1 MIEKNVDP
9 DIITHTTL
17 MKGYSKIGHTK
28 RVFELFEDI
37 EQRDL
42 IPTEITFSTIIRACA
57 ITGDIVKAQSLLN
70 DMKTI
75 YSIAPNAVI
84 YGRMLTV
91 CARAKDLEAAK
102 GIYKE
107 VIASGVNVSTLMLSK
122 LISIYA
128 KCCNEDNSRQY
139 FIECKE
145 LVKEM
150 NKTGMKHDIYILNA
164 LIGLCV
170 KGKLIIEEVNVLNE
184 GKNSGLY
191 PSIRSYNSVLNRISK
206 DEKLSTEDMLSMSS
220 KIINDMK
227 KDGMLPDTYT
237 YIAQMNLYFRKK
249 ELPKTVQLFNQLK
262 QTGMKVP
269 AAAYGIMMKCYE
281 KLGDCSQKMEYLK
294 PCLDLLTESE
304 QNGIRLNKGFY
315 TSILS
320 ACANVFDLNA
330 AQTVWNRMSEE
341 RIEPNAIHHIAM
353 MNVHRS
359 IGDLEGIVHLFNE
372 MKRRRMNI
380 TTKTYAFM
388 IKCYE
393 KLGDHSNRDAYLKPC
408 LEILSECEQKDIRPD
423 RRCYTTLLS
432 ACTKVSDFDLALDIW
447 NKMQVKGIQ
456 PSVNTYTALINAC
469 LSVDRL
475 DKAFEFLD
483 TMVKSGIKPN
493 EITYRIFM
501 AHFYKKEDKLR
512 AQEIMDR
519 METLGVLPDKLILKW
534 LKELGIV

>member
-17 MKGYSKIGHTK
+17 MEGYSKIGHTK

-57 ITGDIVKAQSLLN
+57 ITGDIVKAQSLFN

-75 YSIAPNAVI
+75 YSITPNAVI
-84 YGRMLTV
+84 YGWMLTV
-91 CARAKDLEAAK
+91 CAKAKDLEAAK

-107 VIASGVNVSTLMLSK
+107 AIASGVNVSTFMLSK

-150 NKTGMKHDIYILNA
+150 NKTGIKHDIYIFIA
-164 LIGLCV
+164 LLKLCV
-170 KGKLIIEEVNVLNE
+170 YGKLTIEGVDILNE
-184 GKNSGLY
+184 SKNSGLHLDV
-191 PSIRSYNSVLNRISK
+191 RFYNTVLHGIAQ
-206 DEKLSTEDMLSMSS
+206 DEKLSTEEMLSMSS

-227 KDGMLPDTYT
+227 KSGTLPDTYT
-237 YIAQMNLYFRKK
+237 YTAQMSLYFRAK

-281 KLGDCSQKMEYLK
+281 RLGDQSQKMKYLK
-294 PCLDLLTESE
+294 PCLDLLTESQ
-304 QNGIRLNKGFY
+304 QNGIRLDKECY

-320 ACANVFDLNA
+320 ACSNVSDLNA
-330 AQTVWNRMSEE
+330 AQKVWNRMSQEGIE
-341 RIEPNAIHHIAM
+341 RDIIHYTLMLNI
-353 MNVHRS
+353 RRGT
-359 IGDLEGIVHLFNE
+359 GDLDGLVRVFDE
-372 MKRRRMNI
+372 MRRGRVNI
-380 TTKTYAFM
+380 TAKIYGFM

-393 KLGDHSNRDAYLKPC
+393 KLGDSFYGEAYLKPC
-408 LEILSECEQKDIRPD
+408 LDLLSECEQEDIRLNEP
-423 RRCYTTLLS
+423 CYTSLLT
-432 ACTKVSDFDLALDIW
+432 ACAKVPDFDAALDIW
-447 NKMQVKGIQ
+447 NRMLKSGTLPNV
-456 PSVNTYTALINAC
+456 VTYTALINVC
-469 LSVDRL
+469 LTVDRVAE
-475 DKAFEFLD
+475 AFSFFD
-483 TMVKSGIKPN
+483 NMVMSEIKPN
-493 EITYRIFM
+493 EITYGTFM
-501 AHFYKKEDKLR
+501 TYLYKKKDKLR
-512 AQEIMDR
+512 AKDIHDK
-519 METLGVLPDKLILKW
+519 MESLGVMPDESILIMLQKL
-534 LKELGIV
+534 EIV